1 MMKRMP
7 LLILLGLIASNEP
20 FAQSCA
26 PIGISTGMPNPVN
39 PDPTGRLNTFDY
51 TATGWPLRTEYLPN
65 DTWKQSPFYS
75 DNNAAIQHFYA
86 PNDGIKDILPSNGWE
101 LIKRDFGY
109 EDDGSPSPEKAKNP
123 FLVLYNRY
131 TGVLRIFVARY
142 SQQNFNGANIKI
154 RFTPDS
160 PMQTSLLDLSSG
172 VKAIDATFVP
182 DPSLISIVNFPSGPY
197 EWFYSDFQMVY
208 DPCTCLFTS
217 KLQIE
222 LSLSSSSTISLTGS
236 SSGTIISDGAPTS
249 SQSDKGPISFGDVA
263 SGIKKGAQ
271 GYKDGVKAQ
280 NDILEAIDK
289 RGGSQQS
296 TRTTGLNNL
305 SNALKTNTFLKA
317 GLNSI
322 PFVSAALSVL
332 DLFVGGGKEGPQ
344 EVTITPMTIKQDY
357 EFTGTIVNTYPNY
370 TTITFRTPGSDT
382 GNSPLSQYPYYN
394 EVLGI
399 FNLLQTPKY
408 KRTTI
413 NNGGF
418 NRTAVFDL
426 SNDIEYVL
434 NPAAKLDIQEIKV
447 YLLIMDQDTEI
458 KTFEISPNS
467 PSFSIPFSHG
477 RPTPQLKKLMVVLN
491 LKRQDTNSNTQ
502 NVLLSY
508 QYPVQIVSTIVKPS
522 AKIKPA
528 TNVDAFCNSSTYLNS
543 ARFASSLSGYQ
554 SAVKALEQK
563 EWTEARTQER
573 ALPEN
578 AASFSVYP
586 NPGSTFLTID
596 YTVSAPASVQILIR
610 NSMGEKFMLD
620 AERNVAAGS
629 YSKDVDVSSL
639 PEGIYYVA
647 IIING
652 REQVQKV
659 IIRK

>member
-1 MMKRMP
+1 
-7 LLILLGLIASNEP
+7 
-20 FAQSCA
+20 
-26 PIGISTGMPNPVN
+26 
-39 PDPTGRLNTFDY
+39 
-51 TATGWPLRTEYLPN
+51 
-65 DTWKQSPFYS
+65 
-75 DNNAAIQHFYA
+75 
-86 PNDGIKDILPSNGWE
+86 
-101 LIKRDFGY
+101 
-109 EDDGSPSPEKAKNP
+109 
-123 FLVLYNRY
+123 
-131 TGVLRIFVARY
+131 
-142 SQQNFNGANIKI
+142 
-154 RFTPDS
+154 
-160 PMQTSLLDLSSG
+160 
-172 VKAIDATFVP
+172 
-182 DPSLISIVNFPSGPY
+182 
-197 EWFYSDFQMVY
+197 
-208 DPCTCLFTS
+208 
-217 KLQIE
+217 
-222 LSLSSSSTISLTGS
+222 
-236 SSGTIISDGAPTS
+236 
-249 SQSDKGPISFGDVA
+249 VA

-271 GYKDGVKAQ
+271 GYKDGVKAK

-467 PSFSIPFSHG
+467 PSFSIPYSHG
-477 RPTPQLKKLMVVLN
+477 GPTPQLKKLMVVLN